1 MKKGFTLI
9 ELLAVIVILAIIALI
24 ATPIILDIIGESK
37 KNSDELSIEMYGRA
51 IKNAIADYQVVNLG
65 QIPKS
70 IEDIKIE
77 NYYKGEKIEC
87 EITRINSYG
96 EVYIDKCKKDGKE
109 IEGTYGEY
117 IDSSL
122 AERPKLVEG
131 LVPVIYNTDHWEIAD
146 TTSEWYDYNKEEWAN
161 AVILSDT
168 GKSKKVGDILTL
180 PTSTSDALN
189 SDVIAMFVWIPRYSY
204 TISSTAGSNKSTP
217 GEIDIKM
224 GRKV

>member
-87 EITRINSYG
+87 EIT
-96 EVYIDKCKKDGKE
+96 E

-168 GKSKKVGDILTL
+168 GKSKKVGGILTL